1 MRKKYT
7 PQFKAKVVQEILR
20 EEKSISQI
28 SSEYSVHATQLR
40 KWKRQTLEGL
50 PGLFTSEYKGKND
63 EIRKLEAEQ
72 EHLYTEIGRLTT
84 QLNWL
89 KKKGFDLDQN

>member
-28 SSEYSVHATQLR
+28 ASAYGVHPTQLR
-40 KWKRQTLEGL
+40 KWKRQVLEGL
-50 PGLFTSEYKGKND
+50 PDLFMSESKGNSD
-63 EIRKLEAEQ
+63 EIKKLETEQ
-72 EHLYTEIGRLTT
+72 ERLYTEIGRLTT

-89 KKKGFDLDQN
+89 KKKGFDLQ

>member
-7 PQFKAKVVQEILR
+7 PQFKAKVVQEILC

-28 SSEYSVHATQLR
+28 SSEYGVHVTQLR
-40 KWKRQTLEGL
+40 KWKRQALEGL
-50 PGLFTSEYKGKND
+50 PGLFTSEHKGKGN
-63 EIRKLEAEQ
+63 ETRKLEVEQ
-72 EHLYTEIGRLTT
+72 ERLYAEIGRLTT

-89 KKKGFDLDQN
+89 KKKGFDLE

>member
-20 EEKSISQI
+20 EERSISQI
-28 SSEYSVHATQLR
+28 SSEYGVHATQLR
-40 KWKRQTLEGL
+40 KWKRQVLEGL
-50 PGLFTSEYKGKND
+50 PDLLTSEHKGKST
-63 EIRKLEAEQ
+63 EIKKMEGEQ
-72 EHLYTEIGRLTT
+72 ERLYAEIGRLTT

-89 KKKGFDLDQN
+89 KKKGFDLD

>member
-28 SSEYSVHATQLR
+28 ASAYGVHPTQLR
-40 KWKRQTLEGL
+40 KWKRQALEGL
-50 PGLFTSEYKGKND
+50 PDLFTSEHKGQSD
-63 EIRKLEAEQ
+63 EIKKLET
-72 EHLYTEIGRLTT
+72 EHERLYAEIGRLTT

-89 KKKGFDLDQN
+89 KRRF